1 MKSNLDFT
9 KKGLFLT
16 EEVCW
21 KSREA
26 SSSELLSD
34 KKKISE
40 IITNNL
46 DGLNNTL
53 LIKNYPF
60 CNTYNGTLT
69 FGVQLNANTVISCSS
84 IHDFNKLESDKVKYS
99 QYFTQ
104 YFYTS
109 PYNFTYKLISY
120 FHFEKSEIKEILEKF
135 SEATKYPPMVFL
147 QFGNNLKKEL
157 KDVKKTENTVLLMF
171 AGNDLYELKS
181 ASKPFRKE
189 DNSYKEYFYQQNE
202 DCPAF
207 NKILSLEVIEL
218 LNDDAHRVIFDK

>member
-34 KKKISE
+34 KEKISE

-69 FGVQLNANTVISCSS
+69 FGVQLKANTVISSSS
-84 IHDFNKLESDKVKYS
+84 ILDFNKLESDKVRYS

-120 FHFEKSEIKEILEKF
+120 FHFEKFEIKEIIEKF
-135 SEATKYPPMVFL
+135 SEAAQHTPLVFL
-147 QFGNNLKKEL
+147 QFGNNP
-157 KDVKKTENTVLLMF
+157 ENTIVLML
-171 AGNDLYELKS
+171 ASNDLYELKS
-181 ASKPFRKE
+181 ASKLFRKE
-189 DNSYKEYFYQQNE
+189 DNSYREYFYQQNE
-202 DCPAF
+202 ECPAF
-207 NKILSLEVIEL
+207 NKILSLEETEL
-218 LNDDAHRVIFDK
+218 LNDDAHRVIFEK